1 MTTKVTASVL
11 ANTTVTPGVYGGST
25 VVPVITVDG
34 QGRLTSASNT
44 SFSGGAT
51 ITDDITSETNLY
63 VMMGPSTSGS
73 YTVANTSSTQL
84 YFTPSTGT
92 LSATVF
98 NSLSDLTQKTNIKI
112 VDNATG
118 VINQLEGVEF
128 DWIKNGEKSSG
139 VIAQQIEQILPH
151 LVNEN
156 EGIKSVNYDGII
168 AYLIES
174 IKELSKRI
182 EDLENK

>member
-1 MTTKVTASVL
+1 MTTKVTGSVL
-11 ANTTVTPGVYGGST
+11 ANTAVTPGIYGWTSAI
-25 VVPVITVDG
+25 PVITVDG
-34 QGRLTSASNT
+34 QGRLTSAANT
-44 SFSGGAT
+44 TITAGAT
-51 ITDDITSETNLY
+51 ITDDTSSSASRY
-63 VMMGPSTSGS
+63 IMMGQTTSGS

-118 VINQLEGVEF
+118 VVNQLEGVEF